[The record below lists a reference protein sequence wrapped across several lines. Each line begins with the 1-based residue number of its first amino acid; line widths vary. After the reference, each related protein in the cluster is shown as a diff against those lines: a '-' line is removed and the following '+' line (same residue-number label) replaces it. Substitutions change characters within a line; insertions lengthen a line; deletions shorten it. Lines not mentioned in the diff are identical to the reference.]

1 MLAKNNKQ
9 ERLRQ
14 STMKDKRF
22 GLKKLSVGLASV
34 ALGTILFLGQS
45 NAVSAAE
52 LGEGVEAT
60 TAVQAGEEVQEPTVE
75 TEEMNTPVVESS
87 VVETPEVTNTP
98 EQQDPAEVSEEQ
110 SQVVEDKVVTETN
123 VAQHANID
131 SDSEFLKKRGE
142 LQDTFKK
149 WDKIRNDIKTE
160 GRDAPNSSEYNQL
173 TELSNKTKGLFS
185 ELEQLAKTEKDINS
199 YNGLKDT
206 LYNVYTVVPQ
216 SNGVLTGIKNGAKRY
231 IERAYVKDLTLEQRT
246 KYGRAIDNISSG
258 ADIEQ
263 KIENILHIA
272 RAEALVGK
280 VANGKVQ
287 HIKNAKEALETA
299 KQVVAKGTSVD
310 GVNNLLQDLQGR
322 LDTVIEEQK
331 SPVEKAKDGA
341 KKYINL
347 AYAKDLKAGQK
358 DKYRQA
364 IDKIDNNDT
373 DVDKKI
379 ENILHLAN
387 AEALVGKVESGKV
400 QHIKHAKEA
409 LKTAKEVNAK
419 GTSVDGV
426 DKLLQDLQGR
436 LDTVIE
442 KHKSPAE
449 KAKDGAKAHLNRA
462 YIGNLENDQL
472 TKYHNAID
480 KISNH
485 DADYTKKIEDIFQVV
500 GAEVLVKKVEKG
512 QYQHINRAK
521 TAIQTAKQVVANGQ
535 IIEGAAD
542 LLQGLENRLT
552 KVVDAQL
559 PHKQLIETELTT
571 NPNNSWSEAQESTAK
586 SLTFDVIVV
595 DYKEEAK
602 AHISHAYSDQDLSKD
617 RYKAAIDKISNDDP
631 DYEQKIEDIM
641 KVATAEILVKQAEA
655 GRHVE
660 DAKNALNEAGKETSG
675 GKLIDGK
682 DELISSLQGRLNR
695 FTKQDEYDALQL
707 KSEKLTQELFALKQK
722 VDEAEDG
729 EVDQEVLEA
738 IQEKVYE
745 LKETLYAFQE
755 HIANLPEEEV
765 QEAVTLLEEQL
776 TLLDQIEEKYSFE
789 EATPA
794 EEAKEETKD
803 YINKAFGTDLDE
815 NRREAY
821 KKAIDQ
827 ISDEDEDYDQKIQAI
842 VKVAIAEALVN
853 KVEKGAKQH
862 TNRAIQALEEAK
874 NNTTGSLVDNKD
886 QLLQGLQQRLDAVTG
901 KHMDKK
907 QPSVKNLQESFENK
921 RKEIV
926 EANKKWGELHKKLN
940 KNEKGQ
946 PVATQE
952 QQNEIIK
959 LSKEIKKLI
968 TEWEELA
975 KGNQKNQ
982 DAVQAF
988 KDIVKNNYDK
998 IPGLK

>member
-9 ERLRQ
+9 EQLRQ
-14 STMKDKRF
+14 SAMKDKRF

-34 ALGTILFLGQS
+34 ALGTILFLGQA

-52 LGEGVEAT
+52 LEEGVEAI

-75 TEEMNTPVVESS
+75 TEEMNTPAVETS
-87 VVETPEVTNTP
+87 VVETPEVTDTP
-98 EQQDPAEVSEEQ
+98 EQQDPAEVPEEQ
-110 SQVVEDKVVTETN
+110 SQTGIENKVDTEINIDQSAETN
-123 VAQHANID
+123 GAI
-131 SDSEFLKKRGE
+131 
-142 LQDTFKK
+142 
-149 WDKIRNDIKTE
+149 
-160 GRDAPNSSEYNQL
+160 
-173 TELSNKTKGLFS
+173 TELKT
-185 ELEQLAKTEKDINS
+185 
-199 YNGLKDT
+199 
-206 LYNVYTVVPQ
+206 
-216 SNGVLTGIKNGAKRY
+216 GAKHY
-231 IERAYVKDLTLEQRT
+231 IEQAYVKDLTKEQRT
-246 KYGRAIDNISSG
+246 KYGTAIDNISSG

-280 VANGKVQ
+280 VESGKVQ

-322 LDTVIEEQK
+322 LDTVIEEQ
-331 SPVEKAKDGA
+331 
-341 KKYINL
+341 
-347 AYAKDLKAGQK
+347 
-358 DKYRQA
+358 
-364 IDKIDNNDT
+364 
-373 DVDKKI
+373 
-379 ENILHLAN
+379 
-387 AEALVGKVESGKV
+387 
-400 QHIKHAKEA
+400 
-409 LKTAKEVNAK
+409 
-419 GTSVDGV
+419 
-426 DKLLQDLQGR
+426 
-436 LDTVIE
+436 
-442 KHKSPAE
+442 KSPAE

-512 QYQHINRAK
+512 QHQHVNRAK
-521 TAIQTAKQVVANGQ
+521 TAIQTAKQVVAKGQ
-535 IIEGAAD
+535 IIEGAAE
-542 LLQGLENRLT
+542 LLQGLEHRLT

-559 PHKQLIETELTT
+559 PHKQLIETGLTT

-586 SLTFDVIVV
+586 SLTFDVIVA

-617 RYKAAIDKISNDDP
+617 RYKAAIDKIPNDDP

-660 DAKNALNEAGKETSG
+660 DAKNALNEVGKETAG

-707 KSEKLTQELFALKQK
+707 KSEKLTQELLALEQK
-722 VDEAEDG
+722 VDESEDG

-776 TLLDQIEEKYSFE
+776 ALLDQIEEKYSFE

-815 NRREAY
+815 SRREAY

-886 QLLQGLQQRLDAVTG
+886 QLLQNLQQRLDEVTG

-907 QPSVKNLQESFENK
+907 QPSVKPSQEAFGNK

-926 EANKKWGELHKKLN
+926 EATEKWGELHKKLN

-968 TEWEELA
+968 TEWEESA

-988 KDIVKNNYDK
+988 KDIVKNSFDQ
-998 IPGLK
+998 IPGIK

>member
-9 ERLRQ
+9 EQMRQ
-14 STMKDKRF
+14 SAMKDKRF

-34 ALGTILFLGQS
+34 ALGTILFLGQA

-52 LGEGVEAT
+52 LGEDVEAT

-75 TEEMNTPVVESS
+75 TEEMNTPAVESS
-87 VVETPEVTNTP
+87 VVETPEVTGTP
-98 EQQDPAEVSEEQ
+98 EQQDPAEVPEEQ
-110 SQVVEDKVVTETN
+110 SQTGIENKVSTEINIDQSAETN
-123 VAQHANID
+123 GAI
-131 SDSEFLKKRGE
+131 
-142 LQDTFKK
+142 
-149 WDKIRNDIKTE
+149 
-160 GRDAPNSSEYNQL
+160 
-173 TELSNKTKGLFS
+173 TELKT
-185 ELEQLAKTEKDINS
+185 
-199 YNGLKDT
+199 
-206 LYNVYTVVPQ
+206 
-216 SNGVLTGIKNGAKRY
+216 GAKHY
-231 IERAYVKDLTLEQRT
+231 IEQAYVKDLTKEQRI
-246 KYGRAIDNISSG
+246 KYGKAIDNIGNG

-263 KIENILHIA
+263 KIENILHLA

-299 KQVVAKGTSVD
+299 KEVITNDSSV
-310 GVNNLLQDLQGR
+310 
-322 LDTVIEEQK
+322 K
-331 SPVEKAKDGA
+331 
-341 KKYINL
+341 
-347 AYAKDLKAGQK
+347 
-358 DKYRQA
+358 
-364 IDKIDNNDT
+364 
-373 DVDKKI
+373 
-379 ENILHLAN
+379 
-387 AEALVGKVESGKV
+387 
-400 QHIKHAKEA
+400 
-409 LKTAKEVNAK
+409 
-419 GTSVDGV
+419 GV

-512 QYQHINRAK
+512 QHQHVNRAK

-542 LLQGLENRLT
+542 LLQELEHRLT

-586 SLTFDVIVV
+586 SLTFDVIVA

-660 DAKNALNEAGKETSG
+660 DAKNALNEAGKETAG

-707 KSEKLTQELFALKQK
+707 KSEKLTQELLALKQK
-722 VDEAEDG
+722 VDESEDG

-776 TLLDQIEEKYSFE
+776 ALLDQIEEKYSFE

-815 NRREAY
+815 SRREAY

-886 QLLQGLQQRLDAVTG
+886 QLLQNLQQRLDAVTG

-907 QPSVKNLQESFENK
+907 QPSVKPSQEAFGNK

-926 EANKKWGELHKKLN
+926 EATEKWNKLHEKLS

-968 TEWEELA
+968 TEWEGLA

-988 KDIVKNNYDK
+988 KDIVKNSFDQ
-998 IPGLK
+998 IPGIK

>member
-9 ERLRQ
+9 EQLRQ
-14 STMKDKRF
+14 SAMKDKRF

-34 ALGTILFLGQS
+34 ALGTILFLGQA

-75 TEEMNTPVVESS
+75 TEEMNTPAVESS
-87 VVETPEVTNTP
+87 VVETPEVTGTP
-98 EQQDPAEVSEEQ
+98 EQQDPAEVPEEQ
-110 SQVVEDKVVTETN
+110 SQTGIENKVSTEINIDQSAETN
-123 VAQHANID
+123 GAI
-131 SDSEFLKKRGE
+131 
-142 LQDTFKK
+142 
-149 WDKIRNDIKTE
+149 
-160 GRDAPNSSEYNQL
+160 
-173 TELSNKTKGLFS
+173 TELKT
-185 ELEQLAKTEKDINS
+185 
-199 YNGLKDT
+199 
-206 LYNVYTVVPQ
+206 
-216 SNGVLTGIKNGAKRY
+216 GAKHY
-231 IERAYVKDLTLEQRT
+231 IEQAYVKDLTKEQRT
-246 KYGRAIDNISSG
+246 KYGTAIDNISSG

-263 KIENILHIA
+263 
-272 RAEALVGK
+272 
-280 VANGKVQ
+280 
-287 HIKNAKEALETA
+287 
-299 KQVVAKGTSVD
+299 
-310 GVNNLLQDLQGR
+310 
-322 LDTVIEEQK
+322 
-331 SPVEKAKDGA
+331 
-341 KKYINL
+341 
-347 AYAKDLKAGQK
+347 
-358 DKYRQA
+358 
-364 IDKIDNNDT
+364 
-373 DVDKKI
+373 KI

-409 LKTAKEVNAK
+409 LKTAKAVIAK
-419 GTSVDGV
+419 GTLVDGV
-426 DKLLQDLQGR
+426 DKSLQDLQGR

-442 KHKSPAE
+442 EQKSPAE

-512 QYQHINRAK
+512 QHQHINRAK

-542 LLQGLENRLT
+542 LLQGLEHRLT

-559 PHKQLIETELTT
+559 LHKQLIETELTA

-586 SLTFDVIVV
+586 SLTFDVIVA

-602 AHISHAYSDQDLSKD
+602 SHISHAYNDQDLSKD

-660 DAKNALNEAGKETSG
+660 DAKNVLNEVGKETAG

-695 FTKQDEYDALQL
+695 FTKQDEYDALRL

-776 TLLDQIEEKYSFE
+776 ALLDQIEEKYSFE

-815 NRREAY
+815 SRREAY

-827 ISDEDEDYDQKIQAI
+827 ISDEDYDQKIQAI
-842 VKVAIAEALVN
+842 VKIAIAEALVN

-907 QPSVKNLQESFENK
+907 QPSVKNSQEAFENK

-988 KDIVKNNYDK
+988 KDIIKNSFDQ
-998 IPGLK
+998 IPGIK

>member
-9 ERLRQ
+9 EQLRQ
-14 STMKDKRF
+14 SAMKDKRF

-34 ALGTILFLGQS
+34 ALGTILFLGQA

-52 LGEGVEAT
+52 LEEGVEAT

-75 TEEMNTPVVESS
+75 TEEMNTPAVESS
-87 VVETPEVTNTP
+87 VVETPEVTGTP
-98 EQQDPAEVSEEQ
+98 EQQDPAEVPEEQ
-110 SQVVEDKVVTETN
+110 SQTGIENKVSTEINIDQSAETN
-123 VAQHANID
+123 GAI
-131 SDSEFLKKRGE
+131 
-142 LQDTFKK
+142 
-149 WDKIRNDIKTE
+149 
-160 GRDAPNSSEYNQL
+160 
-173 TELSNKTKGLFS
+173 TELKT
-185 ELEQLAKTEKDINS
+185 
-199 YNGLKDT
+199 
-206 LYNVYTVVPQ
+206 
-216 SNGVLTGIKNGAKRY
+216 GAKHY
-231 IERAYVKDLTLEQRT
+231 IEQAYVKDLTKEQRI
-246 KYGRAIDNISSG
+246 KYGKAIDNIGNG

-263 KIENILHIA
+263 KIENILHLA
-272 RAEALVGK
+272 NAEVLVGK
-280 VANGKVQ
+280 VESGKVQ
-287 HIKNAKEALETA
+287 HIKHAKEALKTA
-299 KQVVAKGTSVD
+299 KEVIAKGTSVD

-322 LDTVIEEQK
+322 LDTVIEE
-331 SPVEKAKDGA
+331 
-341 KKYINL
+341 
-347 AYAKDLKAGQK
+347 
-358 DKYRQA
+358 
-364 IDKIDNNDT
+364 
-373 DVDKKI
+373 
-379 ENILHLAN
+379 
-387 AEALVGKVESGKV
+387 
-400 QHIKHAKEA
+400 
-409 LKTAKEVNAK
+409 
-419 GTSVDGV
+419 
-426 DKLLQDLQGR
+426 
-436 LDTVIE
+436 
-442 KHKSPAE
+442 HKSPAE

-512 QYQHINRAK
+512 QHQHVNRAK

-542 LLQGLENRLT
+542 LLQGLEHRLT

-586 SLTFDVIVV
+586 SLTFDVIVA

-617 RYKAAIDKISNDDP
+617 RYKVAIDKISNDDP

-707 KSEKLTQELFALKQK
+707 KSEKLTQELLALKQK

-738 IQEKVYE
+738 IQETVYE
-745 LKETLYAFQE
+745 LKATLYAFQE

-776 TLLDQIEEKYSFE
+776 ALLDQIEEKYSFE

-815 NRREAY
+815 SRREAY

-907 QPSVKNLQESFENK
+907 QPSVKNLQEAFTKK
-921 RKEIV
+921 RLELSEV
-926 EANKKWGELHKKLN
+926 MTKWNYIYQEVQTNH
-940 KNEKGQ
+940 
-946 PVATQE
+946 VATKE
-952 QQNEIIK
+952 QHTQLTQ
-959 LSKEIKKLI
+959 LSKKFVKLFSELDGLAENEQNKHIVQVVKDTVYKIYSNVPTIKVI
-968 TEWEELA
+968 
-975 KGNQKNQ
+975 
-982 DAVQAF
+982 
-988 KDIVKNNYDK
+988 
-998 IPGLK
+998 

>member
-9 ERLRQ
+9 EQLRQ
-14 STMKDKRF
+14 SAMKDKRF

-34 ALGTILFLGQS
+34 ALGTILFLGQA

-52 LGEGVEAT
+52 LREGVEAT

-75 TEEMNTPVVESS
+75 TEEMNTPAVESS
-87 VVETPEVTNTP
+87 VVETPEVTGTP
-98 EQQDPAEVSEEQ
+98 EQQDPAEVPEEQ
-110 SQVVEDKVVTETN
+110 SQTGIENKVSTEINIDQSAETN
-123 VAQHANID
+123 GAI
-131 SDSEFLKKRGE
+131 
-142 LQDTFKK
+142 
-149 WDKIRNDIKTE
+149 
-160 GRDAPNSSEYNQL
+160 
-173 TELSNKTKGLFS
+173 TELKT
-185 ELEQLAKTEKDINS
+185 
-199 YNGLKDT
+199 
-206 LYNVYTVVPQ
+206 
-216 SNGVLTGIKNGAKRY
+216 GAKHY
-231 IERAYVKDLTLEQRT
+231 IEQAYVKDLTKEQRT
-246 KYGRAIDNISSG
+246 KYGTAIDNISSG

-263 KIENILHIA
+263 
-272 RAEALVGK
+272 
-280 VANGKVQ
+280 
-287 HIKNAKEALETA
+287 
-299 KQVVAKGTSVD
+299 
-310 GVNNLLQDLQGR
+310 
-322 LDTVIEEQK
+322 
-331 SPVEKAKDGA
+331 
-341 KKYINL
+341 
-347 AYAKDLKAGQK
+347 
-358 DKYRQA
+358 
-364 IDKIDNNDT
+364 
-373 DVDKKI
+373 KI

-409 LKTAKEVNAK
+409 LKTAKAVIAK
-419 GTSVDGV
+419 GTLVDGV

-442 KHKSPAE
+442 EQKSPAE

-512 QYQHINRAK
+512 QHQHVNRTK
-521 TAIQTAKQVVANGQ
+521 TAIQTAKQVVAKGQ

-542 LLQGLENRLT
+542 LLQGLEHQLT

-586 SLTFDVIVV
+586 SLTFDVIVA

-660 DAKNALNEAGKETSG
+660 DAKNALNEAGKETAG
-675 GKLIDGK
+675 GKLIDDK

-722 VDEAEDG
+722 VDESEDG

-738 IQEKVYE
+738 IQEKVHE

-776 TLLDQIEEKYSFE
+776 ALLDQIEEKYSFE

-815 NRREAY
+815 SRRDAY

-827 ISDEDEDYDQKIQAI
+827 ISDEDEGYDQKIQAI

-862 TNRAIQALEEAK
+862 TNRAIQALAEAK
-874 NNTTGSLVDNKD
+874 NDTTESLVDNKD

-907 QPSVKNLQESFENK
+907 QPSLKNSQEAFGNK

-946 PVATQE
+946 PVATRE

-968 TEWEELA
+968 TEWEESA

-982 DAVQAF
+982 DAVQSF

>member
-9 ERLRQ
+9 EQLRQ
-14 STMKDKRF
+14 SAMKDKRF

-34 ALGTILFLGQS
+34 ALGTILFLGQA

-52 LGEGVEAT
+52 LGEGVEVT
-60 TAVQAGEEVQEPTVE
+60 TAVQAGEEAQEPTVE

-87 VVETPEVTNTP
+87 VVETPEVTDTS
-98 EQQDPAEVSEEQ
+98 EQQDPAEVPEEQ
-110 SQVVEDKVVTETN
+110 SQGVEDKVVTETEN
-123 VAQHANID
+123 NTDQSAGTNTD
-131 SDSEFLKKRGE
+131 TKE
-142 LQDTFKK
+142 L
-149 WDKIRNDIKTE
+149 
-160 GRDAPNSSEYNQL
+160 RDGAKNY
-173 TELSNKTKGLFS
+173 
-185 ELEQLAKTEKDINS
+185 LEQ
-199 YNGLKDT
+199 
-206 LYNVYTVVPQ
+206 
-216 SNGVLTGIKNGAKRY
+216 
-231 IERAYVKDLTLEQRT
+231 AYVRDLTAEQRT
-246 KYGRAIDNISSG
+246 KYGTAIDNISSG

-280 VANGKVQ
+280 VASGKVQ

-331 SPVEKAKDGA
+331 SPAEKAKDGA
-341 KKYINL
+341 KKYIDL
-347 AYAKDLKAGQK
+347 AYTKDLKAEQK

-387 AEALVGKVESGKV
+387 AEVLVGKVESGKV
-400 QHIKHAKEA
+400 QHIKRAKEA
-409 LKTAKEVNAK
+409 LKTAKEVIAK

-436 LDTVIE
+436 LNTVIE
-442 KHKSPAE
+442 EQKSPAE

-512 QYQHINRAK
+512 QHQHINRAK

-542 LLQGLENRLT
+542 LLQGLEHRLT

-559 PHKQLIETELTT
+559 PHKQLIETELTA

-586 SLTFDVIVV
+586 SLTFDVIVA

-641 KVATAEILVKQAEA
+641 KVATAETLVKQAEA
-655 GRHVE
+655 GRHVK
-660 DAKNALNEAGKETSG
+660 DAKNALNEAGKETAG

-707 KSEKLTQELFALKQK
+707 KSEKLTQELLALKQK
-722 VDEAEDG
+722 VDESEDG

-738 IQEKVYE
+738 IQEKVQE

-776 TLLDQIEEKYSFE
+776 ALLDQIEEKYSFE

-827 ISDEDEDYDQKIQAI
+827 ISDEDEGYDQKIQAI

-853 KVEKGAKQH
+853 KVAKGAKQH
-862 TNRAIQALEEAK
+862 TNQAIQALAEAK
-874 NNTTGSLVDNKD
+874 NNTAGSLVDNKD
-886 QLLQGLQQRLDAVTG
+886 QLLQNLQQRLDAVTG

-907 QPSVKNLQESFENK
+907 QPSVKNSQEAFENK

-952 QQNEIIK
+952 QQNEIIN

-968 TEWEELA
+968 SEWEELA
-975 KGNQKNQ
+975 KGNKKNQ

-988 KDIVKNNYDK
+988 KDIVKSNYDK

>member
-9 ERLRQ
+9 EQLHQ
-14 STMKDKRF
+14 SAMKDKRF

-34 ALGTILFLGQS
+34 ALGTILFLGQA

-52 LGEGVEAT
+52 LGEDVEAT

-75 TEEMNTPVVESS
+75 TEEMNTPAVESS
-87 VVETPEVTNTP
+87 VVETPEVTDTP
-98 EQQDPAEVSEEQ
+98 EQQDPAEVPEEQ
-110 SQVVEDKVVTETN
+110 SQTGIDNKVGTEINIDQSAETN
-123 VAQHANID
+123 GAIT
-131 SDSEFLKKRGE
+131 ELKTGAKHYIE
-142 LQDTFKK
+142 QAYV
-149 WDKIRNDIKTE
+149 
-160 GRDAPNSSEYNQL
+160 RDL
-173 TELSNKTKGLFS
+173 TE
-185 ELEQLAKTEKDINS
+185 
-199 YNGLKDT
+199 
-206 LYNVYTVVPQ
+206 
-216 SNGVLTGIKNGAKRY
+216 
-231 IERAYVKDLTLEQRT
+231 EQRT
-246 KYGRAIDNISSG
+246 KYGMAIDNISSG

-263 KIENILHIA
+263 
-272 RAEALVGK
+272 
-280 VANGKVQ
+280 
-287 HIKNAKEALETA
+287 
-299 KQVVAKGTSVD
+299 
-310 GVNNLLQDLQGR
+310 
-322 LDTVIEEQK
+322 
-331 SPVEKAKDGA
+331 
-341 KKYINL
+341 
-347 AYAKDLKAGQK
+347 
-358 DKYRQA
+358 
-364 IDKIDNNDT
+364 
-373 DVDKKI
+373 KI

-409 LKTAKEVNAK
+409 LKTAKEVIAK

-426 DKLLQDLQGR
+426 DKLFQDLQGR
-436 LDTVIE
+436 LNTVIE

-512 QYQHINRAK
+512 QHQHVNRAK
-521 TAIQTAKQVVANGQ
+521 TAIQTTKQVVANGQ

-542 LLQGLENRLT
+542 LLQGLEHRLT
-552 KVVDAQL
+552 KVIDAQL

-586 SLTFDVIVV
+586 SLTFDVIVA

-602 AHISHAYSDQDLSKD
+602 AHISHAYNDQDLSKD

-776 TLLDQIEEKYSFE
+776 ALLDQIEEKYSFE
-789 EATPA
+789 ESTPA

-827 ISDEDEDYDQKIQAI
+827 ISDEDYDQKIQSI
-842 VKVAIAEALVN
+842 IKVAIAEALVN

-907 QPSVKNLQESFENK
+907 QPSVKNSQEAFENK

>member
-9 ERLRQ
+9 EQLHQ
-14 STMKDKRF
+14 SAMKDKRF

-34 ALGTILFLGQS
+34 ALGTILFLGQA

-52 LGEGVEAT
+52 LGEDVEAT

-75 TEEMNTPVVESS
+75 TEEMNTPAVESS
-87 VVETPEVTNTP
+87 VVETPEVTDTP
-98 EQQDPAEVSEEQ
+98 EQQDPAEVPEEQ
-110 SQVVEDKVVTETN
+110 SQTGIDNKVGTEINIDQSAETN
-123 VAQHANID
+123 GAIT
-131 SDSEFLKKRGE
+131 ELKTGAKHYIE
-142 LQDTFKK
+142 QAYV
-149 WDKIRNDIKTE
+149 
-160 GRDAPNSSEYNQL
+160 RDL
-173 TELSNKTKGLFS
+173 TE
-185 ELEQLAKTEKDINS
+185 
-199 YNGLKDT
+199 
-206 LYNVYTVVPQ
+206 
-216 SNGVLTGIKNGAKRY
+216 
-231 IERAYVKDLTLEQRT
+231 EQRT
-246 KYGRAIDNISSG
+246 KYGMAIDNISSG

-263 KIENILHIA
+263 
-272 RAEALVGK
+272 
-280 VANGKVQ
+280 
-287 HIKNAKEALETA
+287 
-299 KQVVAKGTSVD
+299 
-310 GVNNLLQDLQGR
+310 
-322 LDTVIEEQK
+322 
-331 SPVEKAKDGA
+331 
-341 KKYINL
+341 
-347 AYAKDLKAGQK
+347 
-358 DKYRQA
+358 
-364 IDKIDNNDT
+364 
-373 DVDKKI
+373 KI

-409 LKTAKEVNAK
+409 LKTAKEVIAK

-512 QYQHINRAK
+512 QHQHINRAK

-542 LLQGLENRLT
+542 LLQGLEHRLT

-559 PHKQLIETELTT
+559 LHKQLIETELTA

-586 SLTFDVIVV
+586 SLTFDVIVA

-602 AHISHAYSDQDLSKD
+602 SHISHAYNDQDLSKD

-660 DAKNALNEAGKETSG
+660 DAKNVLNEVGKETAG

-695 FTKQDEYDALQL
+695 FTKQDEYDALRL

-776 TLLDQIEEKYSFE
+776 ALLDQIEEKYSFE

-815 NRREAY
+815 SRREAY

-827 ISDEDEDYDQKIQAI
+827 ISDEDYDQKIQAI
-842 VKVAIAEALVN
+842 VKIAIAEALVN

-907 QPSVKNLQESFENK
+907 QPSVKNSQESFENK

-968 TEWEELA
+968 SEWEGLA

-988 KDIVKNNYDK
+988 KDIIKNSFDQ
-998 IPGLK
+998 IPGIK

>member
-9 ERLRQ
+9 EQLRQ
-14 STMKDKRF
+14 SAMKDKRF

-34 ALGTILFLGQS
+34 ALGTILFLGQA

-52 LGEGVEAT
+52 LEEGVEAT

-75 TEEMNTPVVESS
+75 TEEMNTPAVESS
-87 VVETPEVTNTP
+87 VVETPEVTGTP
-98 EQQDPAEVSEEQ
+98 EQQDPAEVPEEQ
-110 SQVVEDKVVTETN
+110 SQTGIENKVSTEINIDQSAETN
-123 VAQHANID
+123 GAI
-131 SDSEFLKKRGE
+131 
-142 LQDTFKK
+142 
-149 WDKIRNDIKTE
+149 
-160 GRDAPNSSEYNQL
+160 
-173 TELSNKTKGLFS
+173 TELKT
-185 ELEQLAKTEKDINS
+185 
-199 YNGLKDT
+199 
-206 LYNVYTVVPQ
+206 
-216 SNGVLTGIKNGAKRY
+216 GAKHY
-231 IERAYVKDLTLEQRT
+231 IEQAYVKDLTKEQRI
-246 KYGRAIDNISSG
+246 KYGKAIDNIGNG

-263 KIENILHIA
+263 KIENILHLA
-272 RAEALVGK
+272 NAEVLVGK
-280 VANGKVQ
+280 VESGKVQ
-287 HIKNAKEALETA
+287 HIKHAKEALKTA
-299 KQVVAKGTSVD
+299 KEVIAKGTSVD

-322 LDTVIEEQK
+322 LDTVIEE
-331 SPVEKAKDGA
+331 
-341 KKYINL
+341 
-347 AYAKDLKAGQK
+347 
-358 DKYRQA
+358 
-364 IDKIDNNDT
+364 
-373 DVDKKI
+373 
-379 ENILHLAN
+379 
-387 AEALVGKVESGKV
+387 
-400 QHIKHAKEA
+400 
-409 LKTAKEVNAK
+409 
-419 GTSVDGV
+419 
-426 DKLLQDLQGR
+426 
-436 LDTVIE
+436 
-442 KHKSPAE
+442 HKSPAE

-512 QYQHINRAK
+512 QHQHVNRAK

-542 LLQGLENRLT
+542 LLQGLEHRLT

-586 SLTFDVIVV
+586 SLTFDVIVA

-617 RYKAAIDKISNDDP
+617 RYKVAIDKISNDDP

-707 KSEKLTQELFALKQK
+707 KSEKLTQELLALKQK

-776 TLLDQIEEKYSFE
+776 ALLDQIEEKYSFE

-815 NRREAY
+815 SRREAY

-907 QPSVKNLQESFENK
+907 QPSVKNLQEAFTKKRLELSEVMTKWNYIYQEVQTNHVATKEQHTQLTQLSKKFVKLFSELDGLAEN
-921 RKEIV
+921 EQ
-926 EANKKWGELHKKLN
+926 N
-940 KNEKGQ
+940 KNIVQVVKDTVYKIYSNV
-946 PVATQE
+946 PT
-952 QQNEIIK
+952 IK
-959 LSKEIKKLI
+959 VI
-968 TEWEELA
+968 
-975 KGNQKNQ
+975 
-982 DAVQAF
+982 
-988 KDIVKNNYDK
+988 
-998 IPGLK
+998 

>member
-9 ERLRQ
+9 EQLRQ
-14 STMKDKRF
+14 SAMKDKRF

-34 ALGTILFLGQS
+34 ALGTILFLGQA

-52 LGEGVEAT
+52 LGEDVEAT

-75 TEEMNTPVVESS
+75 TEEMNTPTVESS
-87 VVETPEVTNTP
+87 VVEIPEVTGTP
-98 EQQDPAEVSEEQ
+98 EQQDPAEVPEEQ

-123 VAQHANID
+123 AAQHANID

-206 LYNVYTVVPQ
+206 LYKVYTVVPQ

-231 IERAYVKDLTLEQRT
+231 IERAYVKDLTAEQRT

-280 VANGKVQ
+280 VASGKVQ

-299 KQVVAKGTSVD
+299 KEVIAKGTSVD

-322 LDTVIEEQK
+322 LDTVIEEQ
-331 SPVEKAKDGA
+331 
-341 KKYINL
+341 
-347 AYAKDLKAGQK
+347 
-358 DKYRQA
+358 
-364 IDKIDNNDT
+364 
-373 DVDKKI
+373 
-379 ENILHLAN
+379 
-387 AEALVGKVESGKV
+387 
-400 QHIKHAKEA
+400 
-409 LKTAKEVNAK
+409 
-419 GTSVDGV
+419 
-426 DKLLQDLQGR
+426 
-436 LDTVIE
+436 
-442 KHKSPAE
+442 KSPAE

-500 GAEVLVKKVEKG
+500 GAEVLVKKVERG
-512 QYQHINRAK
+512 QHQHINRAK
-521 TAIQTAKQVVANGQ
+521 TAIQTAKQVVTNGQ

-542 LLQGLENRLT
+542 LLQGLEHRLT

-586 SLTFDVIVV
+586 SLTFDVIVA

-617 RYKAAIDKISNDDP
+617 RYKAAIDKIPNDDP

-660 DAKNALNEAGKETSG
+660 DAKDALNEAGKETAG

-682 DELISSLQGRLNR
+682 DELISSLQGRLHR

-707 KSEKLTQELFALKQK
+707 KSEKLTQELLALKQK
-722 VDEAEDG
+722 IDESEDG

-738 IQEKVYE
+738 IQEKVHE

-776 TLLDQIEEKYSFE
+776 ALLDQIEEKYSFE

-815 NRREAY
+815 SRRDAY
-821 KKAIDQ
+821 QKAIDQ
-827 ISDEDEDYDQKIQAI
+827 ISDEDYDQKIKAI

-862 TNRAIQALEEAK
+862 TNQAIQALEEAK

-886 QLLQGLQQRLDAVTG
+886 QLLQNLQQRLDAVTG

-907 QPSVKNLQESFENK
+907 QPSVKNSQEAFGNK

-926 EANKKWGELHKKLN
+926 EATEKWNKLHEKLS

-968 TEWEELA
+968 TEWEGLA

-988 KDIVKNNYDK
+988 KDIVKNSFDQ
-998 IPGLK
+998 IPGIK

>member
-1 MLAKNNKQ
+1 M
-9 ERLRQ
+9 
-14 STMKDKRF
+14 
-22 GLKKLSVGLASV
+22 
-34 ALGTILFLGQS
+34 
-45 NAVSAAE
+45 
-52 LGEGVEAT
+52 
-60 TAVQAGEEVQEPTVE
+60 
-75 TEEMNTPVVESS
+75 
-87 VVETPEVTNTP
+87 
-98 EQQDPAEVSEEQ
+98 
-110 SQVVEDKVVTETN
+110 
-123 VAQHANID
+123 
-131 SDSEFLKKRGE
+131 
-142 LQDTFKK
+142 
-149 WDKIRNDIKTE
+149 
-160 GRDAPNSSEYNQL
+160 
-173 TELSNKTKGLFS
+173 
-185 ELEQLAKTEKDINS
+185 
-199 YNGLKDT
+199 
-206 LYNVYTVVPQ
+206 
-216 SNGVLTGIKNGAKRY
+216 
-231 IERAYVKDLTLEQRT
+231 
-246 KYGRAIDNISSG
+246 
-258 ADIEQ
+258 
-263 KIENILHIA
+263 
-272 RAEALVGK
+272 
-280 VANGKVQ
+280 
-287 HIKNAKEALETA
+287 
-299 KQVVAKGTSVD
+299 
-310 GVNNLLQDLQGR
+310 
-322 LDTVIEEQK
+322 
-331 SPVEKAKDGA
+331 
-341 KKYINL
+341 
-347 AYAKDLKAGQK
+347 
-358 DKYRQA
+358 
-364 IDKIDNNDT
+364 
-373 DVDKKI
+373 
-379 ENILHLAN
+379 HLAN
-387 AEALVGKVESGKV
+387 AEVLVGKVESGKI
-400 QHIKHAKEA
+400 QHIKYAKEA
-409 LKTAKEVNAK
+409 LTTAQKVIGE

-512 QYQHINRAK
+512 QHQHINRAK

-586 SLTFDVIVV
+586 SLTFDVIVA

-602 AHISHAYSDQDLSKD
+602 SYISHAYSDQDLSKN

-641 KVATAEILVKQAEA
+641 KVATAETLVKQAEA

-660 DAKNALNEAGKETSG
+660 DAKNALNEAGKETAG

-707 KSEKLTQELFALKQK
+707 KSEKLTQELLALKQK
-722 VDEAEDG
+722 VDESEDG

-738 IQEKVYE
+738 IQEKVHE

-755 HIANLPEEEV
+755 YIANLPEEEV

-776 TLLDQIEEKYSFE
+776 ALLDQIEEKYSFE

-815 NRREAY
+815 SRREAY

-827 ISDEDEDYDQKIQAI
+827 ISDEDEGYDQKIQAI

-901 KHMDKK
+901 KHMDKT
-907 QPSVKNLQESFENK
+907 QPSVKNSQEAFGNK

-926 EANKKWGELHKKLN
+926 EATEKWNKLHEKLS

-946 PVATQE
+946 PVATKE
-952 QQNEIIK
+952 QQNEITN

-968 TEWEELA
+968 SEWEELA
-975 KGNQKNQ
+975 KGNKKNQ

-988 KDIVKNNYDK
+988 KDIVKSNYDK

>member
-9 ERLRQ
+9 EQLRQ
-14 STMKDKRF
+14 SAMKDKRF

-34 ALGTILFLGQS
+34 ALGTILFLGQA

-52 LGEGVEAT
+52 LREGVEAT

-75 TEEMNTPVVESS
+75 TEEMNTPAVESS
-87 VVETPEVTNTP
+87 VVETPEVTGTP
-98 EQQDPAEVSEEQ
+98 EQQDPAEVPEEQ
-110 SQVVEDKVVTETN
+110 SQTGIENKVSTEINIDQSAETN
-123 VAQHANID
+123 GAI
-131 SDSEFLKKRGE
+131 
-142 LQDTFKK
+142 
-149 WDKIRNDIKTE
+149 
-160 GRDAPNSSEYNQL
+160 
-173 TELSNKTKGLFS
+173 TELKT
-185 ELEQLAKTEKDINS
+185 
-199 YNGLKDT
+199 
-206 LYNVYTVVPQ
+206 
-216 SNGVLTGIKNGAKRY
+216 GAKHY
-231 IERAYVKDLTLEQRT
+231 IEQAYVKDLTKEQRT
-246 KYGRAIDNISSG
+246 KYGTAIDNISSG

-263 KIENILHIA
+263 
-272 RAEALVGK
+272 
-280 VANGKVQ
+280 
-287 HIKNAKEALETA
+287 
-299 KQVVAKGTSVD
+299 
-310 GVNNLLQDLQGR
+310 
-322 LDTVIEEQK
+322 
-331 SPVEKAKDGA
+331 
-341 KKYINL
+341 
-347 AYAKDLKAGQK
+347 
-358 DKYRQA
+358 
-364 IDKIDNNDT
+364 
-373 DVDKKI
+373 KI

-409 LKTAKEVNAK
+409 LKTAKAVIAK
-419 GTSVDGV
+419 GTLVDGV

-442 KHKSPAE
+442 EQKSPAE

-512 QYQHINRAK
+512 QHQHVNRAK

-542 LLQGLENRLT
+542 LLQGLEHRLT

-586 SLTFDVIVV
+586 SLTFDVIVA

-617 RYKAAIDKISNDDP
+617 RYKVAIDKISNDDP

-707 KSEKLTQELFALKQK
+707 KSEKLTQELLALKQK

-776 TLLDQIEEKYSFE
+776 ALLDQIEEKYSFE

-815 NRREAY
+815 SRREAY

-907 QPSVKNLQESFENK
+907 QPSVKNLQEAFTKKRLELSEVMTKWNYIYQEVQTNHVATKEQHTQLTQLSKKFVKLFSELDGLAEN
-921 RKEIV
+921 EQ
-926 EANKKWGELHKKLN
+926 N
-940 KNEKGQ
+940 KNIVQVVKDTVYKIYSNV
-946 PVATQE
+946 PT
-952 QQNEIIK
+952 IK
-959 LSKEIKKLI
+959 VI
-968 TEWEELA
+968 
-975 KGNQKNQ
+975 
-982 DAVQAF
+982 
-988 KDIVKNNYDK
+988 
-998 IPGLK
+998 

>member
-9 ERLRQ
+9 EQLRQ
-14 STMKDKRF
+14 SAMKDKRF

-34 ALGTILFLGQS
+34 ALGTILFLGQA

-75 TEEMNTPVVESS
+75 TEEMNTPAVESS
-87 VVETPEVTNTP
+87 VVETPEVTGTP
-98 EQQDPAEVSEEQ
+98 EQQDPAEVPEEQ
-110 SQVVEDKVVTETN
+110 YQTGIDNKVSTEINIDQSAETN
-123 VAQHANID
+123 GAI
-131 SDSEFLKKRGE
+131 
-142 LQDTFKK
+142 
-149 WDKIRNDIKTE
+149 
-160 GRDAPNSSEYNQL
+160 
-173 TELSNKTKGLFS
+173 TELKT
-185 ELEQLAKTEKDINS
+185 
-199 YNGLKDT
+199 
-206 LYNVYTVVPQ
+206 
-216 SNGVLTGIKNGAKRY
+216 GAKHY
-231 IERAYVKDLTLEQRT
+231 IEQAYVKDLTKEQRT
-246 KYGRAIDNISSG
+246 KYGTAIDNISSG

-263 KIENILHIA
+263 
-272 RAEALVGK
+272 
-280 VANGKVQ
+280 
-287 HIKNAKEALETA
+287 
-299 KQVVAKGTSVD
+299 
-310 GVNNLLQDLQGR
+310 
-322 LDTVIEEQK
+322 
-331 SPVEKAKDGA
+331 
-341 KKYINL
+341 
-347 AYAKDLKAGQK
+347 
-358 DKYRQA
+358 
-364 IDKIDNNDT
+364 
-373 DVDKKI
+373 KI

-409 LKTAKEVNAK
+409 LKTAKAVIAK

-449 KAKDGAKAHLNRA
+449 KAKDGAKAYLNRA

-512 QYQHINRAK
+512 QHQHVNRAK

-542 LLQGLENRLT
+542 LLQGLEHRLT
-552 KVVDAQL
+552 KVIDAQL

-586 SLTFDVIVV
+586 SLTFDVIVA

-602 AHISHAYSDQDLSKD
+602 SHISHAYNDQDLSKD

-695 FTKQDEYDALQL
+695 FTKQDEYDALRL

-776 TLLDQIEEKYSFE
+776 ALLDQIEEKYSFE

-842 VKVAIAEALVN
+842 VKVVIAEALVN

-886 QLLQGLQQRLDAVTG
+886 QLLQRLQQRLDAVTG

-907 QPSVKNLQESFENK
+907 QPSVKNSQEAFGNK

-926 EANKKWGELHKKLN
+926 EATEKWGELHKKLN
-940 KNEKGQ
+940 KNEKGRS
-946 PVATQE
+946 VATQE

-968 TEWEELA
+968 SEWEELA

-998 IPGLK
+998 IPGIK

>member
-9 ERLRQ
+9 EQLRQ
-14 STMKDKRF
+14 SAMKDKRF

-75 TEEMNTPVVESS
+75 TEEMNTPAVESS
-87 VVETPEVTNTP
+87 VVETPEVTDTP
-98 EQQDPAEVSEEQ
+98 EQQDPTEVPEEQ

-131 SDSEFLKKRGE
+131 SDSEFLKKRDE
-142 LQDTFKK
+142 LQDAFKK

-173 TELSNKTKGLFS
+173 TELSNKTKGLFA

-258 ADIEQ
+258 TDIEQ

-310 GVNNLLQDLQGR
+310 GV
-322 LDTVIEEQK
+322 
-331 SPVEKAKDGA
+331 
-341 KKYINL
+341 
-347 AYAKDLKAGQK
+347 
-358 DKYRQA
+358 
-364 IDKIDNNDT
+364 DN
-373 DVDKKI
+373 
-379 ENILHLAN
+379 
-387 AEALVGKVESGKV
+387 
-400 QHIKHAKEA
+400 
-409 LKTAKEVNAK
+409 
-419 GTSVDGV
+419 
-426 DKLLQDLQGR
+426 LLQDLQGR

-512 QYQHINRAK
+512 QHQHINRAK
-521 TAIQTAKQVVANGQ
+521 TAIQTAKQVVTNGQ

-542 LLQGLENRLT
+542 LLQGLEHRLT
-552 KVVDAQL
+552 KVVDAQF

-586 SLTFDVIVV
+586 SLTFDVIVA

-617 RYKAAIDKISNDDP
+617 RYKVAIDKISNDDP

-660 DAKNALNEAGKETSG
+660 DAKNALNEAGKETAG

-707 KSEKLTQELFALKQK
+707 KSEKLTQELLALKQK
-722 VDEAEDG
+722 VDESKDG

-738 IQEKVYE
+738 IQEKVHE

-776 TLLDQIEEKYSFE
+776 ALLDQIEEKYSFE
-789 EATPA
+789 ESTPA

-907 QPSVKNLQESFENK
+907 QPSVKNLQEAFENK

-946 PVATQE
+946 PVATRE
-952 QQNEIIK
+952 QQNEITN

-968 TEWEELA
+968 SEWEGLA
-975 KGNQKNQ
+975 KGNKKNQ

>member
-9 ERLRQ
+9 EQLRQ
-14 STMKDKRF
+14 SAMKDKRF

-34 ALGTILFLGQS
+34 ALGTILFLGQA

-75 TEEMNTPVVESS
+75 TEEMNTPAVESS
-87 VVETPEVTNTP
+87 VVETPEVTGTP
-98 EQQDPAEVSEEQ
+98 EQQDPAEVPEEQ
-110 SQVVEDKVVTETN
+110 SQTGIENKVSTEINIDQSAETN
-123 VAQHANID
+123 GAI
-131 SDSEFLKKRGE
+131 
-142 LQDTFKK
+142 
-149 WDKIRNDIKTE
+149 
-160 GRDAPNSSEYNQL
+160 
-173 TELSNKTKGLFS
+173 TELKT
-185 ELEQLAKTEKDINS
+185 
-199 YNGLKDT
+199 
-206 LYNVYTVVPQ
+206 
-216 SNGVLTGIKNGAKRY
+216 GAKHY
-231 IERAYVKDLTLEQRT
+231 IEQAYVKDLTKEQRI
-246 KYGRAIDNISSG
+246 KYGKAIDNIGNG

-263 KIENILHIA
+263 KIENILHLA

-299 KQVVAKGTSVD
+299 KEVITNDSSV
-310 GVNNLLQDLQGR
+310 
-322 LDTVIEEQK
+322 K
-331 SPVEKAKDGA
+331 
-341 KKYINL
+341 
-347 AYAKDLKAGQK
+347 
-358 DKYRQA
+358 
-364 IDKIDNNDT
+364 
-373 DVDKKI
+373 
-379 ENILHLAN
+379 
-387 AEALVGKVESGKV
+387 
-400 QHIKHAKEA
+400 
-409 LKTAKEVNAK
+409 
-419 GTSVDGV
+419 GV

-512 QYQHINRAK
+512 QHQHVNRAK

-542 LLQGLENRLT
+542 LLQELEHRLT

-586 SLTFDVIVV
+586 SLTFDVIVA

-660 DAKNALNEAGKETSG
+660 DAKNALNEAGKETAG

-707 KSEKLTQELFALKQK
+707 KSEKLTQELLALKQK
-722 VDEAEDG
+722 VDESEDG

-776 TLLDQIEEKYSFE
+776 ALLDQIEEKYSFE

-815 NRREAY
+815 SRREAY

-886 QLLQGLQQRLDAVTG
+886 QLLQNLQQRLDAVTG

-907 QPSVKNLQESFENK
+907 QPSVKPSQEAFGNK

-926 EANKKWGELHKKLN
+926 EATEKWNKLHEKLS

-968 TEWEELA
+968 TEWEGLA

-988 KDIVKNNYDK
+988 KDIVKNSFDQ
-998 IPGLK
+998 IPGIK

>member
-9 ERLRQ
+9 EQLRQ
-14 STMKDKRF
+14 SAMKDKRF

-34 ALGTILFLGQS
+34 ALGTILFLGQA

-52 LGEGVEAT
+52 LEEGVEAT

-75 TEEMNTPVVESS
+75 TEEMNTPAVESS
-87 VVETPEVTNTP
+87 VVETPEVTGTP
-98 EQQDPAEVSEEQ
+98 EQQDPAEVPEEQ
-110 SQVVEDKVVTETN
+110 SQTGIDNKISTEINIDQSAETN
-123 VAQHANID
+123 GAITK
-131 SDSEFLKKRGE
+131 LK
-142 LQDTFKK
+142 T
-149 WDKIRNDIKTE
+149 
-160 GRDAPNSSEYNQL
+160 
-173 TELSNKTKGLFS
+173 
-185 ELEQLAKTEKDINS
+185 
-199 YNGLKDT
+199 
-206 LYNVYTVVPQ
+206 
-216 SNGVLTGIKNGAKRY
+216 GAKHY
-231 IERAYVKDLTLEQRT
+231 IEQAYVKDLTKEQRI
-246 KYGRAIDNISSG
+246 KYGKAIDNIGNG

-263 KIENILHIA
+263 KIENILHLA
-272 RAEALVGK
+272 NAEVLVGK
-280 VANGKVQ
+280 VESGKVQ
-287 HIKNAKEALETA
+287 HIKHAKEALKTA
-299 KQVVAKGTSVD
+299 KEVIAKGTSVD

-322 LDTVIEEQK
+322 LDTVIEE
-331 SPVEKAKDGA
+331 
-341 KKYINL
+341 
-347 AYAKDLKAGQK
+347 
-358 DKYRQA
+358 
-364 IDKIDNNDT
+364 
-373 DVDKKI
+373 
-379 ENILHLAN
+379 
-387 AEALVGKVESGKV
+387 
-400 QHIKHAKEA
+400 
-409 LKTAKEVNAK
+409 
-419 GTSVDGV
+419 
-426 DKLLQDLQGR
+426 
-436 LDTVIE
+436 
-442 KHKSPAE
+442 HKSPAE

-512 QYQHINRAK
+512 QHQHVNRAK

-542 LLQGLENRLT
+542 LLQGLEHRLT

-586 SLTFDVIVV
+586 SLTFDVIVA

-617 RYKAAIDKISNDDP
+617 RYKVAIDKISNDDP

-707 KSEKLTQELFALKQK
+707 KSEKLTQELLALKQK

-776 TLLDQIEEKYSFE
+776 ALLDQIEEKYSFE

-815 NRREAY
+815 SRREAY

-907 QPSVKNLQESFENK
+907 QPSVKNLQEAFTKKRLELSEVMTKWNYIYQEVQTNHVATKEQHTQLTQLSKKFVKLFSELDGLAEN
-921 RKEIV
+921 EQ
-926 EANKKWGELHKKLN
+926 N
-940 KNEKGQ
+940 KNIVQVVKDTVYKIYSNV
-946 PVATQE
+946 PT
-952 QQNEIIK
+952 IK
-959 LSKEIKKLI
+959 VI
-968 TEWEELA
+968 
-975 KGNQKNQ
+975 
-982 DAVQAF
+982 
-988 KDIVKNNYDK
+988 
-998 IPGLK
+998 

>member
-9 ERLRQ
+9 EQLRQ
-14 STMKDKRF
+14 SAMKDKRF

-34 ALGTILFLGQS
+34 ALGTILFLGQA

-52 LGEGVEAT
+52 LGEDVEAT

-75 TEEMNTPVVESS
+75 TEEMNTPAVESS
-87 VVETPEVTNTP
+87 VVETPEVTDTP
-98 EQQDPAEVSEEQ
+98 EQQDPAEVPEEQ
-110 SQVVEDKVVTETN
+110 SQTGIDNKVGTEINIDQSAETN
-123 VAQHANID
+123 GAIT
-131 SDSEFLKKRGE
+131 ELKTGAKHYIE
-142 LQDTFKK
+142 QAYV
-149 WDKIRNDIKTE
+149 
-160 GRDAPNSSEYNQL
+160 RDL
-173 TELSNKTKGLFS
+173 TE
-185 ELEQLAKTEKDINS
+185 
-199 YNGLKDT
+199 
-206 LYNVYTVVPQ
+206 
-216 SNGVLTGIKNGAKRY
+216 
-231 IERAYVKDLTLEQRT
+231 EQRT
-246 KYGRAIDNISSG
+246 KYGMAIDNISSG

-263 KIENILHIA
+263 
-272 RAEALVGK
+272 
-280 VANGKVQ
+280 
-287 HIKNAKEALETA
+287 
-299 KQVVAKGTSVD
+299 
-310 GVNNLLQDLQGR
+310 
-322 LDTVIEEQK
+322 
-331 SPVEKAKDGA
+331 
-341 KKYINL
+341 
-347 AYAKDLKAGQK
+347 
-358 DKYRQA
+358 
-364 IDKIDNNDT
+364 
-373 DVDKKI
+373 KI

-409 LKTAKEVNAK
+409 LKTAKEVIAK

-426 DKLLQDLQGR
+426 DKLFQDLQGR
-436 LDTVIE
+436 LNTVIE

-512 QYQHINRAK
+512 QHQHVNRAK
-521 TAIQTAKQVVANGQ
+521 TAIQTTKQVVANGQ

-542 LLQGLENRLT
+542 LLQGLEHRLT
-552 KVVDAQL
+552 KVIDAQL

-586 SLTFDVIVV
+586 SLTFDVIVA

-602 AHISHAYSDQDLSKD
+602 AHISHAYNDQDLSKD

-988 KDIVKNNYDK
+988 KDIVKNSFDQ
-998 IPGLK
+998 IPGIK

>member
-9 ERLRQ
+9 EQLRQ
-14 STMKDKRF
+14 SAMKDKRF

-34 ALGTILFLGQS
+34 ALGTILFLGQA

-98 EQQDPAEVSEEQ
+98 EQQDPAEVPEEQ

-131 SDSEFLKKRGE
+131 SDSEFLKKRDE
-142 LQDTFKK
+142 LQDAFKK

-173 TELSNKTKGLFS
+173 TELSNKTKGLFA
-185 ELEQLAKTEKDINS
+185 ELEQLARTEKDINS

-216 SNGVLTGIKNGAKRY
+216 SNSVLTGIKNGAKRY
-231 IERAYVKDLTLEQRT
+231 IERAYVKDLTAEQRT

-280 VANGKVQ
+280 VASGKVQ

-299 KQVVAKGTSVD
+299 KEVIAKGTSVD

-322 LDTVIEEQK
+322 LDTVIE
-331 SPVEKAKDGA
+331 
-341 KKYINL
+341 KY
-347 AYAKDLKAGQK
+347 
-358 DKYRQA
+358 
-364 IDKIDNNDT
+364 
-373 DVDKKI
+373 
-379 ENILHLAN
+379 
-387 AEALVGKVESGKV
+387 
-400 QHIKHAKEA
+400 
-409 LKTAKEVNAK
+409 
-419 GTSVDGV
+419 
-426 DKLLQDLQGR
+426 
-436 LDTVIE
+436 
-442 KHKSPAE
+442 KSPAE
-449 KAKDGAKAHLNRA
+449 KVKDGAKAHLKRA

-512 QYQHINRAK
+512 QHQHINRAK
-521 TAIQTAKQVVANGQ
+521 TAIQTAKQVVANSQ

-542 LLQGLENRLT
+542 LLQGLEHRLT

-586 SLTFDVIVV
+586 SLTFDVIVA

-602 AHISHAYSDQDLSKD
+602 AHINHAYNDQDLSKD

-641 KVATAEILVKQAEA
+641 KVATAETLVKQAEA

-660 DAKNALNEAGKETSG
+660 DAKNALNEAGKETAG

-695 FTKQDEYDALQL
+695 FTFK
-707 KSEKLTQELFALKQK
+707 
-722 VDEAEDG
+722 
-729 EVDQEVLEA
+729 EV
-738 IQEKVYE
+738 
-745 LKETLYAFQE
+745 
-755 HIANLPEEEV
+755 
-765 QEAVTLLEEQL
+765 
-776 TLLDQIEEKYSFE
+776 
-789 EATPA
+789 TPA
-794 EEAKEETKD
+794 EEAKDETKD
-803 YINKAFGTDLDE
+803 YINKVFGIDLDE
-815 NRREAY
+815 SRREAY

-827 ISDEDEDYDQKIQAI
+827 ISDEDEGYDQKIQSI
-842 VKVAIAEALVN
+842 IKVAVAEALVN

-862 TNRAIQALEEAK
+862 TNQAIQALEEAK

-907 QPSVKNLQESFENK
+907 QPPVKNSQEAFTKKRMELSEVMTKWNYIYQEVQTNHVATKEQHTQLTQLSKKFVKLFSELDRLAEN
-921 RKEIV
+921 EQ
-926 EANKKWGELHKKLN
+926 N
-940 KNEKGQ
+940 KNIVQVVKDTVYKIYSNV
-946 PVATQE
+946 PT
-952 QQNEIIK
+952 IK
-959 LSKEIKKLI
+959 VI
-968 TEWEELA
+968 
-975 KGNQKNQ
+975 
-982 DAVQAF
+982 
-988 KDIVKNNYDK
+988 
-998 IPGLK
+998 

>member
-9 ERLRQ
+9 EQLRQ
-14 STMKDKRF
+14 SAMKDKRF

-34 ALGTILFLGQS
+34 ALGTILFLGQA

-75 TEEMNTPVVESS
+75 TEEMNTPAVESS
-87 VVETPEVTNTP
+87 VAETPEVTDTP
-98 EQQDPAEVSEEQ
+98 EQQDPAEVPEEQ
-110 SQVVEDKVVTETN
+110 SQTGIENKVSTEINIDQSAETN
-123 VAQHANID
+123 GAI
-131 SDSEFLKKRGE
+131 
-142 LQDTFKK
+142 
-149 WDKIRNDIKTE
+149 
-160 GRDAPNSSEYNQL
+160 
-173 TELSNKTKGLFS
+173 TELKT
-185 ELEQLAKTEKDINS
+185 
-199 YNGLKDT
+199 
-206 LYNVYTVVPQ
+206 
-216 SNGVLTGIKNGAKRY
+216 GAKHY
-231 IERAYVKDLTLEQRT
+231 IEQAYVKDLTKEQRI
-246 KYGRAIDNISSG
+246 KYGKAIDNIGNG

-263 KIENILHIA
+263 KIENILHLA

-299 KQVVAKGTSVD
+299 KEVITNDSSV
-310 GVNNLLQDLQGR
+310 
-322 LDTVIEEQK
+322 K
-331 SPVEKAKDGA
+331 
-341 KKYINL
+341 
-347 AYAKDLKAGQK
+347 
-358 DKYRQA
+358 
-364 IDKIDNNDT
+364 
-373 DVDKKI
+373 
-379 ENILHLAN
+379 
-387 AEALVGKVESGKV
+387 
-400 QHIKHAKEA
+400 
-409 LKTAKEVNAK
+409 
-419 GTSVDGV
+419 GV

-512 QYQHINRAK
+512 QHQHVNRTK
-521 TAIQTAKQVVANGQ
+521 TAIQTAKQVVTNGQ

-542 LLQGLENRLT
+542 SLQGLEHRLT

-559 PHKQLIETELTT
+559 PHKQLIETELTA

-586 SLTFDVIVV
+586 SLTFDVIVA

-722 VDEAEDG
+722 VDESEDG

-776 TLLDQIEEKYSFE
+776 ALLDQIEEKYSFE

-815 NRREAY
+815 SRREAY

-827 ISDEDEDYDQKIQAI
+827 ISDEDYDQKIQAI
-842 VKVAIAEALVN
+842 VKIAIAEALVN

-907 QPSVKNLQESFENK
+907 QPSVKNSQESFENK

-968 TEWEELA
+968 SEWEGLA

>member
-9 ERLRQ
+9 EQLRQ

-34 ALGTILFLGQS
+34 ALGTILFLGQA

-52 LGEGVEAT
+52 LEEGVEAT

-87 VVETPEVTNTP
+87 VVEIPEVTDTP
-98 EQQDPAEVSEEQ
+98 EQQDPAEVAEEQ

-131 SDSEFLKKRGE
+131 SDSEFLKKRDE
-142 LQDTFKK
+142 LQDAFKK

-173 TELSNKTKGLFS
+173 KELSNKTKGLFS
-185 ELEQLAKTEKDINS
+185 ELEQLARTEKDINS

-231 IERAYVKDLTLEQRT
+231 IERAYVKDLTAEQRT

-280 VANGKVQ
+280 VASGKVQ

-299 KQVVAKGTSVD
+299 KEVIAKGTSVD

-331 SPVEKAKDGA
+331 SPAEKAKDGA
-341 KKYINL
+341 KKYIDI
-347 AYAKDLKAGQK
+347 AYTKDLKAGQK
-358 DKYRQA
+358 DKYHQA
-364 IDKIDNNDT
+364 IDKIGNNDT

-387 AEALVGKVESGKV
+387 AEVLVGKVESGKV

-409 LKTAKEVNAK
+409 LKTAKAVIAK
-419 GTSVDGV
+419 RTSVDEV

-442 KHKSPAE
+442 KYKSPAE
-449 KAKDGAKAHLNRA
+449 KVKDGAKAHLNRA

-485 DADYTKKIEDIFQVV
+485 DSNYTKKIEDIFQVV
-500 GAEVLVKKVEKG
+500 GAEVLLKKVEKG
-512 QYQHINRAK
+512 QHQHINRAK
-521 TAIQTAKQVVANGQ
+521 TAIQTAKQVVTNGQ

-542 LLQGLENRLT
+542 LLQELEHRLT

-559 PHKQLIETELTT
+559 PHRQLIETELTT
-571 NPNNSWSEAQESTAK
+571 NPNNSWSEPQESTAK
-586 SLTFDVIVV
+586 SLTFDVIVA

-602 AHISHAYSDQDLSKD
+602 AHINHAYNDQDLNKD
-617 RYKAAIDKISNDDP
+617 QYKAAIDKISNDDP

-641 KVATAEILVKQAEA
+641 KVATAETLVKQAEA

-660 DAKNALNEAGKETSG
+660 DAKNALNEAGKETAG
-675 GKLIDGK
+675 GQLIDGK
-682 DELISSLQGRLNR
+682 DKLISSLQGRLNR
-695 FTKQDEYDALQL
+695 FT
-707 KSEKLTQELFALKQK
+707 F
-722 VDEAEDG
+722 
-729 EVDQEVLEA
+729 
-738 IQEKVYE
+738 
-745 LKETLYAFQE
+745 
-755 HIANLPEEEV
+755 EEV
-765 QEAVTLLEEQL
+765 
-776 TLLDQIEEKYSFE
+776 
-789 EATPA
+789 TPA
-794 EEAKEETKD
+794 EEAKDETKD
-803 YINKAFGTDLDE
+803 YINKVFGIDLDE
-815 NRREAY
+815 SRREAY

-827 ISDEDEDYDQKIQAI
+827 ISDEDEGYDQKIQSI
-842 VKVAIAEALVN
+842 IKVAVAEALVN
-853 KVEKGAKQH
+853 KVGKGAKQH
-862 TNRAIQALEEAK
+862 TNQAIQALEEAK

-886 QLLQGLQQRLDAVTG
+886 QLLQNLQQRLDAVTG

-907 QPSVKNLQESFENK
+907 QPPVKNSQEAFTKKRMELSEVMTKWNYIYQEVQTNHVATKEQHTQLTQLSKKFVKLFSELDRLAEN
-921 RKEIV
+921 EQ
-926 EANKKWGELHKKLN
+926 N
-940 KNEKGQ
+940 KNIVQVVKDTVYKIYSNV
-946 PVATQE
+946 PT
-952 QQNEIIK
+952 IK
-959 LSKEIKKLI
+959 VI
-968 TEWEELA
+968 
-975 KGNQKNQ
+975 
-982 DAVQAF
+982 
-988 KDIVKNNYDK
+988 
-998 IPGLK
+998 

>member
-9 ERLRQ
+9 EQLRQ
-14 STMKDKRF
+14 SAMKDKRF

-34 ALGTILFLGQS
+34 ALGTILFLGQA

-52 LGEGVEAT
+52 LGEGVEGI
-60 TAVQAGEEVQEPTVE
+60 TAVQAGEEAQEPTVE
-75 TEEMNTPVVESS
+75 TEEMNTPAVESS
-87 VVETPEVTNTP
+87 VVETPEVTDTS
-98 EQQDPAEVSEEQ
+98 EQQDPAEVPEEQ

-231 IERAYVKDLTLEQRT
+231 IERAYVRDLTVEQRT
-246 KYGRAIDNISSG
+246 KYGTAIDNISSG

-280 VANGKVQ
+280 VA
-287 HIKNAKEALETA
+287 
-299 KQVVAKGTSVD
+299 
-310 GVNNLLQDLQGR
+310 
-322 LDTVIEEQK
+322 
-331 SPVEKAKDGA
+331 
-341 KKYINL
+341 
-347 AYAKDLKAGQK
+347 
-358 DKYRQA
+358 
-364 IDKIDNNDT
+364 
-373 DVDKKI
+373 
-379 ENILHLAN
+379 
-387 AEALVGKVESGKV
+387 SGKV

-409 LKTAKEVNAK
+409 LTTAQKVIAE

-436 LDTVIE
+436 LNTVIE

-512 QYQHINRAK
+512 QHQHINRAK

-559 PHKQLIETELTT
+559 PHKQLIETELTA

-586 SLTFDVIVV
+586 SLTFDVIVA

-602 AHISHAYSDQDLSKD
+602 SHISHAYSNQDLSKN

-660 DAKNALNEAGKETSG
+660 DAKNALNEAGKETAG

-707 KSEKLTQELFALKQK
+707 KSEKLTQELLALKQK
-722 VDEAEDG
+722 VDESEDG

-738 IQEKVYE
+738 IQEKVHE

-755 HIANLPEEEV
+755 YIANLPEEEV

-776 TLLDQIEEKYSFE
+776 ALLDQIEEKYSFE

-815 NRREAY
+815 SRRDAY

-827 ISDEDEDYDQKIQAI
+827 ISNEDEGYDQKIQAI

-862 TNRAIQALEEAK
+862 TNRAIQALAEAK
-874 NNTTGSLVDNKD
+874 NDTTESLVDNKD
-886 QLLQGLQQRLDAVTG
+886 QLLQNLQQRLDAVTG

-907 QPSVKNLQESFENK
+907 QPSVKNSQEAFAKKRMELSEVMTKWNNIYQEVQTNHVATKEQHTQLTQLSKKFVKLFSELDGLAEN
-921 RKEIV
+921 EQ
-926 EANKKWGELHKKLN
+926 N
-940 KNEKGQ
+940 KNIVQVVKDTVYKIYSNV
-946 PVATQE
+946 PT
-952 QQNEIIK
+952 
-959 LSKEIKKLI
+959 I
-968 TEWEELA
+968 T
-975 KGNQKNQ
+975 
-982 DAVQAF
+982 V
-988 KDIVKNNYDK
+988 V
-998 IPGLK
+998 

>member
-9 ERLRQ
+9 EQLRQ
-14 STMKDKRF
+14 SAMKDKQF

-34 ALGTILFLGQS
+34 ALGTILFLGQA

-52 LGEGVEAT
+52 LEEGVEAT

-75 TEEMNTPVVESS
+75 TEEMNTPAVESS
-87 VVETPEVTNTP
+87 VVETPEVTGTP
-98 EQQDPAEVSEEQ
+98 EQQDSAEVPEEQ
-110 SQVVEDKVVTETN
+110 SQTGIDNKVGTEINIDQSAETN
-123 VAQHANID
+123 GAIT
-131 SDSEFLKKRGE
+131 ELKTGAKHYIE
-142 LQDTFKK
+142 QAYV
-149 WDKIRNDIKTE
+149 
-160 GRDAPNSSEYNQL
+160 RDL
-173 TELSNKTKGLFS
+173 TE
-185 ELEQLAKTEKDINS
+185 
-199 YNGLKDT
+199 
-206 LYNVYTVVPQ
+206 
-216 SNGVLTGIKNGAKRY
+216 
-231 IERAYVKDLTLEQRT
+231 EQRI
-246 KYGRAIDNISSG
+246 KYGKAIDNIGNG

-322 LDTVIEEQK
+322 LDTVIEEHK
-331 SPVEKAKDGA
+331 SPV
-341 KKYINL
+341 
-347 AYAKDLKAGQK
+347 
-358 DKYRQA
+358 
-364 IDKIDNNDT
+364 
-373 DVDKKI
+373 
-379 ENILHLAN
+379 
-387 AEALVGKVESGKV
+387 
-400 QHIKHAKEA
+400 
-409 LKTAKEVNAK
+409 
-419 GTSVDGV
+419 
-426 DKLLQDLQGR
+426 
-436 LDTVIE
+436 
-442 KHKSPAE
+442 E

-480 KISNH
+480 TISNH

-512 QYQHINRAK
+512 QHQHVNRAK

-542 LLQGLENRLT
+542 LLQGLEHRLT
-552 KVVDAQL
+552 KVVDEQL
-559 PHKQLIETELTT
+559 PHKQLIETELTA

-586 SLTFDVIVV
+586 SLTFDVIVA

-602 AHISHAYSDQDLSKD
+602 SHISHAYNDQDLSKN

-660 DAKNALNEAGKETSG
+660 DAKNALNEAGKETAG

-682 DELISSLQGRLNR
+682 DKLISSLQGRLNR

-707 KSEKLTQELFALKQK
+707 KSEKLTQELLALKQK
-722 VDEAEDG
+722 VDESEDG

-776 TLLDQIEEKYSFE
+776 ALLDQIEEKYSFE
-789 EATPA
+789 ESTPA

-907 QPSVKNLQESFENK
+907 QPSVKPSQEAFGNK

-926 EANKKWGELHKKLN
+926 EATKKWNKLHEKLS

-946 PVATQE
+946 PVATRE
-952 QQNEIIK
+952 QQNEITN

-968 TEWEELA
+968 SEWEGLA
-975 KGNQKNQ
+975 KGNKKNQ

>member
-9 ERLRQ
+9 EQLRQ
-14 STMKDKRF
+14 SAMKDKRF

-34 ALGTILFLGQS
+34 ALGTILFLGQA

-52 LGEGVEAT
+52 LEEGVEAT

-75 TEEMNTPVVESS
+75 TEEMNTPAVESS
-87 VVETPEVTNTP
+87 VVETPEVTGTP
-98 EQQDPAEVSEEQ
+98 EQQDPAEVAEEQ

-131 SDSEFLKKRGE
+131 SDSEFLKKRDE
-142 LQDTFKK
+142 LQDAFKK

-173 TELSNKTKGLFS
+173 KELSNKTKGLFS
-185 ELEQLAKTEKDINS
+185 ELEQLARTEKDINS

-231 IERAYVKDLTLEQRT
+231 IERAYVKDLTAEQRT

-263 KIENILHIA
+263 KIENILHLA
-272 RAEALVGK
+272 NAEVLVGK
-280 VANGKVQ
+280 VESGKVQ
-287 HIKNAKEALETA
+287 HIKHAKEALKTA
-299 KQVVAKGTSVD
+299 KEVIAKGTSVD

-322 LDTVIEEQK
+322 LDTVIEE
-331 SPVEKAKDGA
+331 
-341 KKYINL
+341 
-347 AYAKDLKAGQK
+347 
-358 DKYRQA
+358 
-364 IDKIDNNDT
+364 
-373 DVDKKI
+373 
-379 ENILHLAN
+379 
-387 AEALVGKVESGKV
+387 
-400 QHIKHAKEA
+400 
-409 LKTAKEVNAK
+409 
-419 GTSVDGV
+419 
-426 DKLLQDLQGR
+426 
-436 LDTVIE
+436 
-442 KHKSPAE
+442 HKSPAE

-512 QYQHINRAK
+512 QHQHVNRAK

-542 LLQGLENRLT
+542 LLQGLEHRLT

-586 SLTFDVIVV
+586 SLTFDVIVA

-617 RYKAAIDKISNDDP
+617 RYKAAIDKIPNDDP

-707 KSEKLTQELFALKQK
+707 KSEKLTQELLALKQK

-776 TLLDQIEEKYSFE
+776 ALLDQIEEKYSFE

-815 NRREAY
+815 SRREAY

-907 QPSVKNLQESFENK
+907 QPSVKNLQEAFTKKRLELSEVMTKWNYIYQEVQTNHVATKEQHTQLTQLSKKFVKLFSELDGLAEN
-921 RKEIV
+921 EQ
-926 EANKKWGELHKKLN
+926 N
-940 KNEKGQ
+940 KNIVQVVKDTVYKIYSNV
-946 PVATQE
+946 PT
-952 QQNEIIK
+952 IK
-959 LSKEIKKLI
+959 VI
-968 TEWEELA
+968 
-975 KGNQKNQ
+975 
-982 DAVQAF
+982 
-988 KDIVKNNYDK
+988 
-998 IPGLK
+998 

>member
-1 MLAKNNKQ
+1 
-9 ERLRQ
+9 
-14 STMKDKRF
+14 
-22 GLKKLSVGLASV
+22 
-34 ALGTILFLGQS
+34 
-45 NAVSAAE
+45 
-52 LGEGVEAT
+52 
-60 TAVQAGEEVQEPTVE
+60 
-75 TEEMNTPVVESS
+75 MNTPAVETS
-87 VVETPEVTNTP
+87 VVETPEVTDTP
-98 EQQDPAEVSEEQ
+98 EQQDPAEVPEEQ

-131 SDSEFLKKRGE
+131 SNSEFLKKRDE
-142 LQDTFKK
+142 LQDAFKK

-173 TELSNKTKGLFS
+173 TELSNKTKGLFA

-263 KIENILHIA
+263 KIENIL
-272 RAEALVGK
+272 
-280 VANGKVQ
+280 
-287 HIKNAKEALETA
+287 
-299 KQVVAKGTSVD
+299 
-310 GVNNLLQDLQGR
+310 
-322 LDTVIEEQK
+322 
-331 SPVEKAKDGA
+331 
-341 KKYINL
+341 Y
-347 AYAKDLKAGQK
+347 
-358 DKYRQA
+358 
-364 IDKIDNNDT
+364 
-373 DVDKKI
+373 
-379 ENILHLAN
+379 LAN
-387 AEALVGKVESGKV
+387 AEVLVGKVESGKV
-400 QHIKHAKEA
+400 QFLKHAKTA
-409 LKTAKEVNAK
+409 LKTVQNIVAE
-419 GTSVDGV
+419 GSSITGV

-485 DADYTKKIEDIFQVV
+485 DSDYTKKIEDIFQVV

-512 QYQHINRAK
+512 QHQHINRAK
-521 TAIQTAKQVVANGQ
+521 TAIQTAKQVVTNGQ
-535 IIEGAAD
+535 IIEGVAD
-542 LLQGLENRLT
+542 LLQGLEHRLT

-586 SLTFDVIVV
+586 SLTFDVIVA

-660 DAKNALNEAGKETSG
+660 DAKNALNEAGKETAG

-707 KSEKLTQELFALKQK
+707 KSEKLTQELLALKQK
-722 VDEAEDG
+722 VDESEDG

-738 IQEKVYE
+738 IQEKVHE

-765 QEAVTLLEEQL
+765 QETVTLLEEQL
-776 TLLDQIEEKYSFE
+776 ALLDQIEEKYSFE
-789 EATPA
+789 ESTPA

-815 NRREAY
+815 SRREAY

-827 ISDEDEDYDQKIQAI
+827 ISDEDEGYDQKIQAI

-862 TNRAIQALEEAK
+862 TNRAIQALAEAK
-874 NNTTGSLVDNKD
+874 NDTTESLVDNKD
-886 QLLQGLQQRLDAVTG
+886 QLLQRLQQRLDAVTG

-907 QPSVKNLQESFENK
+907 QPSLKNSQEAFGNK

-926 EANKKWGELHKKLN
+926 EATEKWNKLHEKLS

-968 TEWEELA
+968 TEWEESA

-988 KDIVKNNYDK
+988 KDIVKNSFDQ
-998 IPGLK
+998 IPGIK

>member
-9 ERLRQ
+9 EQLRQ
-14 STMKDKRF
+14 SAMKDKRF

-34 ALGTILFLGQS
+34 ALGTILFLGQA

-75 TEEMNTPVVESS
+75 TEEMNTPAVESS
-87 VVETPEVTNTP
+87 VVEIPEVTDTP
-98 EQQDPAEVSEEQ
+98 EQQDPAEVAEEQ

-246 KYGRAIDNISSG
+246 KYGMVIDNISSG

-299 KQVVAKGTSVD
+299 KKVVAKGTSVD
-310 GVNNLLQDLQGR
+310 GVDKLLQDLQGR

-341 KKYINL
+341 KKYIDL
-347 AYAKDLKAGQK
+347 AYTKDLKAGQK

-409 LKTAKEVNAK
+409 LKTAKEVIAK

-512 QYQHINRAK
+512 QHQHINRAK
-521 TAIQTAKQVVANGQ
+521 TAIQTAKQVVTNGQ

-542 LLQGLENRLT
+542 LLQGLEHRLT

-586 SLTFDVIVV
+586 SLTFDVIVA

-617 RYKAAIDKISNDDP
+617 RYKVAIDKISNDDP

-660 DAKNALNEAGKETSG
+660 DAKNALNEAGKETAG

-695 FTKQDEYDALQL
+695 FTFK
-707 KSEKLTQELFALKQK
+707 
-722 VDEAEDG
+722 
-729 EVDQEVLEA
+729 EV
-738 IQEKVYE
+738 
-745 LKETLYAFQE
+745 
-755 HIANLPEEEV
+755 
-765 QEAVTLLEEQL
+765 
-776 TLLDQIEEKYSFE
+776 
-789 EATPA
+789 TPA
-794 EEAKEETKD
+794 EEAKDETKD
-803 YINKAFGTDLDE
+803 YINKVFGIDLDE
-815 NRREAY
+815 SRREAY

-827 ISDEDEDYDQKIQAI
+827 ISDEDEGYDQKIQAI
-842 VKVAIAEALVN
+842 VKVAVAEALVN

-862 TNRAIQALEEAK
+862 TNQAIQALEEAK

-886 QLLQGLQQRLDAVTG
+886 QLLQNLQQRLDAVTG

-907 QPSVKNLQESFENK
+907 QPPVKNSQEAFTKKRMELSEVMTKWNYIYQEVQTNHVATKEQHTQLTQLSKKFVKLFSELDRLAEN
-921 RKEIV
+921 EQ
-926 EANKKWGELHKKLN
+926 N
-940 KNEKGQ
+940 KNIVQVVKDTVYKIYSNV
-946 PVATQE
+946 PT
-952 QQNEIIK
+952 IK
-959 LSKEIKKLI
+959 VI
-968 TEWEELA
+968 
-975 KGNQKNQ
+975 
-982 DAVQAF
+982 
-988 KDIVKNNYDK
+988 
-998 IPGLK
+998 

>member
-9 ERLRQ
+9 EQLRQ
-14 STMKDKRF
+14 SAMKDKRF

-34 ALGTILFLGQS
+34 ALGTILFLGQA

-52 LGEGVEAT
+52 LGEDVEVT
-60 TAVQAGEEVQEPTVE
+60 TAVQSGEEAQELIVE
-75 TEEMNTPVVESS
+75 TEEMSTPAVESS
-87 VVETPEVTNTP
+87 VVEIPEVTDTP
-98 EQQDPAEVSEEQ
+98 EQQDLAEVPEEQ
-110 SQVVEDKVVTETN
+110 SQTGIDNKISTEINIDQSAETN
-123 VAQHANID
+123 GAITK
-131 SDSEFLKKRGE
+131 LK
-142 LQDTFKK
+142 T
-149 WDKIRNDIKTE
+149 
-160 GRDAPNSSEYNQL
+160 
-173 TELSNKTKGLFS
+173 
-185 ELEQLAKTEKDINS
+185 
-199 YNGLKDT
+199 
-206 LYNVYTVVPQ
+206 
-216 SNGVLTGIKNGAKRY
+216 GAKHY
-231 IERAYVKDLTLEQRT
+231 IEQAYVKDLTKEQRT
-246 KYGRAIDNISSG
+246 KYGTAIDNISSG

-280 VANGKVQ
+280 VVNGKVQ
-287 HIKNAKEALETA
+287 HIKNAKEALKTA
-299 KQVVAKGTSVD
+299 KAVIAKGTSV
-310 GVNNLLQDLQGR
+310 G
-322 LDTVIEEQK
+322 
-331 SPVEKAKDGA
+331 
-341 KKYINL
+341 
-347 AYAKDLKAGQK
+347 
-358 DKYRQA
+358 
-364 IDKIDNNDT
+364 
-373 DVDKKI
+373 
-379 ENILHLAN
+379 
-387 AEALVGKVESGKV
+387 
-400 QHIKHAKEA
+400 
-409 LKTAKEVNAK
+409 
-419 GTSVDGV
+419 GV

-512 QYQHINRAK
+512 QHQHVNRAK
-521 TAIQTAKQVVANGQ
+521 TAIQTAKQVVAKGQ
-535 IIEGAAD
+535 IIEGAAE
-542 LLQGLENRLT
+542 LLQGLEHRLT

-571 NPNNSWSEAQESTAK
+571 NPNNSWSEPQESTAK
-586 SLTFDVIVV
+586 SLTFDVIVA
-595 DYKEEAK
+595 DYKEGAK

-660 DAKNALNEAGKETSG
+660 DAKNALNEAGKETAG
-675 GKLIDGK
+675 GKLIDDK

-707 KSEKLTQELFALKQK
+707 KSEKLTQELLALKQK

-738 IQEKVYE
+738 IQEKVHE

-776 TLLDQIEEKYSFE
+776 ALLDQIEEKYSFE
-789 EATPA
+789 ESTPA

-815 NRREAY
+815 SRRDAY

-827 ISDEDEDYDQKIQAI
+827 ISDEDEGYDQKIQAI

-862 TNRAIQALEEAK
+862 TNQAIQALEEAK

-886 QLLQGLQQRLDAVTG
+886 QLLQNLQQRLDAVTG

-907 QPSVKNLQESFENK
+907 QPSVKNSQEAFGNK

-926 EANKKWGELHKKLN
+926 EATEKWNKLHEKLS

-952 QQNEIIK
+952 QQNEITN

-968 TEWEELA
+968 SEWEGLA

-988 KDIVKNNYDK
+988 KDIVKNSFDQ
-998 IPGLK
+998 IPGIK